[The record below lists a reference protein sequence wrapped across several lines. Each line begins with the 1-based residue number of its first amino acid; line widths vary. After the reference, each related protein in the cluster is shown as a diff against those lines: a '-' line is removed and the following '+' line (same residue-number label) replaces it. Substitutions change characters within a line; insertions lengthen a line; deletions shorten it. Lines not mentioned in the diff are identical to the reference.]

1 MQEINEIAKIIKQNG
16 GNMYLVGGA
25 LRDILLGQ
33 QPHDY
38 DYCVTGLTQEEFI
51 KIFPNANIRGKSFP
65 VFDLQGY
72 EIALARTEQ
81 KSGVG
86 HKEFNIQ
93 TGKSITIEQDLAR
106 RDITINAIAKDV
118 LTGKIIDPYKG
129 KQDIE
134 NKIIRVTTH
143 AFVEDPLRVYRV
155 ARFASCLG
163 FDVEENTLNLMS
175 KLKEELVTL
184 PKERVFEEFKKAL
197 SSRRPSIFFET
208 LKSANVLDVHF
219 KEINDLIGAI
229 QPIEF
234 HPEGD
239 AYCHTMQ
246 VVDRASDQT
255 NRLEVRYSALVHDL
269 GKSIT
274 PKEMLPHHYGH
285 DKNGVKLVENLSNR
299 IGVPI
304 AWKKCGK
311 LSAQEHMR
319 AGIFFKMKPAKQ
331 VELIEKLDRSI
342 LGIDGMQIIVNSDNT
357 NRQKNEGNQFG
368 ELGYNMIN
376 EINGEYIC
384 SKYKE
389 LNGIEIKNKLKEER
403 IKWIKNKL

>member
-1 MQEINEIAKIIKQNG
+1 MFDINEIAKIIKRNG

-25 LRDILLGQ
+25 VRDILLGQ

-51 KIFPNANIRGKSFP
+51 NIFPQSHIRGKSFS

-118 LTGKIIDPYKG
+118 LTGKIIDPYNG

-134 NKIIRVTTH
+134 NKIIRATTH

-155 ARFASCLG
+155 ARFASCLK
-163 FDVEENTLNLMS
+163 FNVEENTLNLMN
-175 KLKEELVTL
+175 KLKEELGTL
-184 PKERVFEEFKKAL
+184 PKERVFEELKKAL
-197 SSRRPSIFFET
+197 SSNKPSIFFET

-229 QPIEF
+229 QPVQF

-246 VVDRASDQT
+246 VVDKASVQT
-255 NRLEVRYSALVHDL
+255 KRLEVRYAALVHDL
-269 GKSIT
+269 GKGVT
-274 PKEMLPHHYGH
+274 PKEILPHHYGH

-304 AWKKCGK
+304 TWKKCGK

-357 NRQKNEGNQFG
+357 NRQKNGGNQF
-368 ELGYNMIN
+368 EKLGYNMMN

-384 SKYKE
+384 SKYKG
-389 LNGIEIKNKLKEER
+389 LKGIEIKNKLKEER

>member
-1 MQEINEIAKIIKQNG
+1 MFDINEIAKIIKQNG

-25 LRDILLGQ
+25 VRDILLGQ

-51 KIFPNANIRGKSFP
+51 NIFPNANIRGKSFS

-81 KSGVG
+81 KNGVG

-118 LTGKIIDPYKG
+118 LTGEIIDPYNG
-129 KQDIE
+129 RQDIE
-134 NKIIRVTTH
+134 NKIIRATTN

-155 ARFASCLG
+155 ARFASFLE
-163 FDVEENTLNLMS
+163 FNVEENTLKLMS

-184 PKERVFEEFKKAL
+184 PKERVFEELKKAL
-197 SSRRPSIFFET
+197 SSNKPSIFFET

-229 QPIEF
+229 QPVQF

-269 GKSIT
+269 GKGIT

-357 NRQKNEGNQFG
+357 NRQKNEDNQF
-368 ELGYNMIN
+368 EKLGYNMMN

-389 LNGIEIKNKLKEER
+389 LKEIEIKIKLKEER